1 MDNKLGVYICSGCD
15 IGKCLNMEQ
24 LENVAKSEFKPESCR
39 TNEFLCSNEGF
50 NIINEDIKSLGIDKI
65 VIAACSMRSKQHV
78 FNFDQSKIFTE
89 RVNLREHV
97 TWVSEPNSNGAQ
109 TLAEDYLRMGI
120 TRAKKAEITV
130 PLAAELNKTILVVG
144 GGVTGLTAA
153 LNSAKAGYNAI
164 LIEKKGHLGGFP
176 YLKYKKWE
184 TSPPFE
190 NNVLIADNLS
200 KLIDNVENSKRIKI
214 YKNSEIEEISGAPGK
229 FEVKIKIKINTHVDI
244 NAIHDVNAL
253 NDNDLNDKDLNEKD
267 LNEKDLNEKD
277 LNEKDL
283 NEKDLNE
290 KDLNDKN
297 DNNNINYLN
306 DKNQDGKKNEETVI
320 KKAGAIIVA
329 TGWKPYDAHNL
340 SYLGYGLTPDILTNV
355 ELEELYSELYLK
367 NGREDFVVKRK
378 SDGKDVK
385 SVAFILCA
393 GSRDENYLPYCSAV
407 CCMAS
412 LKEANLFRRNNP
424 DAKVYVI
431 YRDIRTPGEY
441 ENYYK
446 SMQNDDGIFMVKGL
460 MSDVAING
468 KDNTIKLKVNDTL
481 FGGSLDL
488 NVDMVVLASGMVPN
502 SGNFTANDE
511 IISASVDSVSTQT
524 GVQCQNQNEAGIQ
537 SQSNGTDSETI
548 TTATKRSSISINP
561 VTGNNNSSNNINSN
575 VNNGTDSATIT
586 TATKRSSISI
596 NPVTGNNNSSNN
608 INSNVNNGTDS
619 VTITT
624 ATKRSSIS
632 INPVTGNNNSSNNIN
647 SNVNNGTDSVTITT
661 ATKRSSISINPVGKA
676 SDNSASASNIG
687 NISNDSVNPDNGV
700 NSGNG
705 VNNSKSSSSN
715 SNPAVIR
722 SSYSININNNKNKAQ
737 DGNEDSSNRDNKS
750 KPSNPAV
757 IRSSYSI
764 NINNNKNKAQDGN
777 EDSSNRDN
785 KSKPSNISDSSG
797 NSKVNANSVSGTAA
811 SININ
816 AIGVVPK
823 DACGNGLPSASSP
836 VSGAASCCNTTPS
849 GLAPAL
855 KNNSKGGLLNLTYR
869 QGKEMPDL
877 IYGFP
882 DSNFICFPYESR
894 RTGIYPAGSVR
905 APMDTVFSVDD
916 AKGAVLKAIQ
926 CIEQTSKGR
935 AVHPR
940 SNDITYPFFDLQ
952 RCTQCKRCTEECPF
966 GAIDEDEKGTP
977 KPNPERCRRC
987 GVCMGACPVKIISF
1001 KNYSVD
1007 IIGSMLKSI
1016 NVPGEA
1022 EKIDDFRILVF
1033 ACENDAYPALDV
1045 AGMNKMQLPSNIR
1058 VIPVRCLGSINNV
1071 WYADALSRG
1080 IDGILLLGCKF
1091 GDDYQCHFIKGSE
1104 LASYRMENLKE
1115 TLTRLVLESERIKQV
1130 QMEFSDYWKLP
1141 DILNEFAEKI
1151 KSLGP
1156 NPYKEF

>member
-15 IGKCLNMEQ
+15 IGKCLNIEE
-24 LENVAKSEFKPESCR
+24 LENIAKSEYKPEICR
-39 TNEFLCSNEGF
+39 VNNFLCSKEGL
-50 NIINEDIKSLGIDKI
+50 NIINEDIKSSGLNKI
-65 VIAACSMRSKQHV
+65 VIAACSMRSKQDV
-78 FNFDQSKIFTE
+78 FSFDPSKIFTE

-97 TWVSEPNSNGAQ
+97 IWVSEPNSKGAQ
-109 TLAEDYLRMGI
+109 MLAEDYLRMGI
-120 TRAKKAEITV
+120 ARAKKAEITV
-130 PLAAELNKTILVVG
+130 PLTAELNKTILVVG

-153 LNSAKAGYNAI
+153 LNSAKAGYDVI
-164 LIEKKGHLGGFP
+164 LIEKKEHLGGFP

-190 NNVLIADNLS
+190 DNLLI
-200 KLIDNVENSKRIKI
+200 KNDLGRLIDNVEGSKKIKI
-214 YKNSEIEEISGAPGK
+214 YKNSEIGEISGAPGK
-229 FEVKIKIKINTHVDI
+229 FEVKIKVKTITNSGSDSDFSSDKSIKDKSDI
-244 NAIHDVNAL
+244 YI
-253 NDNDLNDKDLNEKD
+253 
-267 LNEKDLNEKD
+267 
-277 LNEKDL
+277 
-283 NEKDLNE
+283 
-290 KDLNDKN
+290 NDKN
-297 DNNNINYLN
+297 SKNI
-306 DKNQDGKKNEETVI
+306 NEETVI
-320 KKAGAIIVA
+320 EKAGAIIVA

-340 SYLGYGLTPDILTNV
+340 SYLGYGLSPDILTNV

-367 NGREDFVVKRK
+367 SGDENFAVKRK

-393 GSRDENYLPYCSAV
+393 GSRDENYLPYCSTV
-407 CCMAS
+407 CCMTS
-412 LKEANLFRRNNP
+412 LKEANAFRKNNP
-424 DAKVYVI
+424 DAKVYII

-446 SMQNDDGIFMVKGL
+446 SMQNDDGIFMVKGI
-460 MSDVAING
+460 MSDVAYDG
-468 KDNTIKLKVNDTL
+468 KNNTIKLKVNNTL

-488 NVDMVVLASGMVPN
+488 NVDMVILASGMVPN

-511 IISASVDSVSTQT
+511 VVSAGGDSVVMQTQEQEQCK
-524 GVQCQNQNEAGIQ
+524 QCQNQNEAGVQNQNSGNNQNQIQ
-537 SQSNGTDSETI
+537 LGNKIHINGKSGTAAVLSANGDNSVDIDNNNNNDDNKISAGGANQKTSSISVKTSKITI
-548 TTATKRSSISINP
+548 PGMGNANAENKSINTNLDANANKNINTPESVSAASDVVTTKSSINIQRSSININP
-561 VTGNNNSSNNINSN
+561 VAGNNSNNSSSAGNDANDRSASLTTKSSINIQ
-575 VNNGTDSATIT
+575 
-586 TATKRSSISI
+586 RSSINI
-596 NPVTGNNNSSNN
+596 NPVAGNNSNNSSGSAANNNN
-608 INSNVNNGTDS
+608 ISKDDKAADRVNE
-619 VTITT
+619 
-624 ATKRSSIS
+624 A
-632 INPVTGNNNSSNNIN
+632 
-647 SNVNNGTDSVTITT
+647 
-661 ATKRSSISINPVGKA
+661 
-676 SDNSASASNIG
+676 DNDKIG
-687 NISNDSVNPDNGV
+687 G
-700 NSGNG
+700 
-705 VNNSKSSSSN
+705 

-722 SSYSININNNKNKAQ
+722 SSFSININNNK
-737 DGNEDSSNRDNKS
+737 DGNKDLNNRDNTADTS
-750 KPSNPAV
+750 KPSNLGN
-757 IRSSYSI
+757 SSVNS
-764 NINNNKNKAQDGN
+764 NIN
-777 EDSSNRDN
+777 
-785 KSKPSNISDSSG
+785 
-797 NSKVNANSVSGTAA
+797 VNAVSGTAA
-811 SININ
+811 SINVN
-816 AIGVVPK
+816 AIGAVSTASESV
-823 DACGNGLPSASSP
+823 ASSLQP
-836 VSGAASCCNTTPS
+836 PPASSRASDAAASCCTSLPS
-849 GLAPAL
+849 GSASAL
-855 KNNSKGGLLNLTYR
+855 KTNSKGGLLNLTYR

-916 AKGAVLKAIQ
+916 AKGAVLKSIQ

-940 SNDITYPFFDLQ
+940 SNDTTYPFFDLQ

-1033 ACENDAYPALDV
+1033 ACENDAYPALDI
-1045 AGMNKMQLPSNIR
+1045 AGMNKIQLPSNIR

-1130 QMEFSDYWKLP
+1130 QLEFSDYRKLP
-1141 DILNEFAEKI
+1141 DILNEFADKI

>member
-1 MDNKLGVYICSGCD
+1 MDNKLGVYICSGCE
-15 IGKCLNMEQ
+15 IGKCLSIEK
-24 LENVAKSEFKPESCR
+24 LENIAKNEYKPEICR
-39 TNEFLCSNEGF
+39 TDDFFCSEGGL
-50 NIINEDIKSLGIDKI
+50 NIINEDIKSSGVNKI

-78 FNFDQSKIFTE
+78 FNFDPSKIFTE

-97 TWVSEPNSNGAQ
+97 IWVSEPNSKSAQ
-109 TLAEDYLRMGI
+109 MLAEDYLRMGI
-120 TRAKKAEITV
+120 VRAKKAEITV
-130 PLAAELNKTILVVG
+130 PLTAELNKTILVIG

-153 LNSAKAGYNAI
+153 LNSAKAGYNVI
-164 LIEKKGHLGGFP
+164 LIEKKEILGGFP

-190 NNVLIADNLS
+190 NNLLIKNDLG
-200 KLIDNVENSKRIKI
+200 KLIDNVENSKKIKI
-214 YKNSEIEEISGAPGK
+214 YKNSEIIEISGAPGK
-229 FEVKIKIKINTHVDI
+229 FEVKIKVKTSKNSNLGAGSGSDFGS
-244 NAIHDVNAL
+244 
-253 NDNDLNDKDLNEKD
+253 DKDIKAKSDIYKD
-267 LNEKDLNEKD
+267 
-277 LNEKDL
+277 
-283 NEKDLNE
+283 
-290 KDLNDKN
+290 DKN
-297 DNNNINYLN
+297 SKNINI
-306 DKNQDGKKNEETVI
+306 DEKTVI
-320 KKAGAIIVA
+320 EKVGAVIVA

-367 NGREDFVVKRK
+367 SGGENFSVKRK

-407 CCMAS
+407 CCMTS
-412 LKEANLFRRNNP
+412 LKEANLFRKNNP
-424 DAKVYVI
+424 DAKVYII

-446 SMQNDDGIFMVKGL
+446 SMQNDDGIFMVKGI
-460 MSDVAING
+460 MSDVAYDG
-468 KDNTIKLKVNDTL
+468 KNNTIKLKVNNTL
-481 FGGSLDL
+481 FGSSLDL
-488 NVDMVVLASGMVPN
+488 NVDMVILASGMVPN

-511 IISASVDSVSTQT
+511 VISAGDDSAGMQMQEQEQCK
-524 GVQCQNQNEAGIQ
+524 QCQNQNEVGVQ
-537 SQSNGTDSETI
+537 SQNIVKDQSQIQFNNKIQINGKSSAAAVSFANGNNSSDINNNNDNKISDGGASQKTSSISVKTSKIIIPGISAVNAENKNINTGNADANANANTNLDINVNKNINAS
-548 TTATKRSSISINP
+548 TTRSSINIQRSSININP
-561 VTGNNNSSNNINSN
+561 VAENSSNNTGNSNINSN
-575 VNNGTDSATIT
+575 VNNSADSIT
-586 TATKRSSISI
+586 TRSSINIQRSSINI
-596 NPVTGNNNSSNN
+596 NPVAENSSNN
-608 INSNVNNGTDS
+608 
-619 VTITT
+619 
-624 ATKRSSIS
+624 SSG
-632 INPVTGNNNSSNNIN
+632 NAANNN
-647 SNVNNGTDSVTITT
+647 
-661 ATKRSSISINPVGKA
+661 
-676 SDNSASASNIG
+676 
-687 NISNDSVNPDNGV
+687 NISKDDNAANRVNEA
-700 NSGNG
+700 
-705 VNNSKSSSSN
+705 NNNKTN
-715 SNPAVIR
+715 NNKAGGSNPAVIR
-722 SSYSININNNKNKAQ
+722 SSFSINININNNNK
-737 DGNEDSSNRDNKS
+737 DENKDLNNRDNTADTS
-750 KPSNPAV
+750 KLSNFGN
-757 IRSSYSI
+757 SSVNN
-764 NINNNKNKAQDGN
+764 NIN
-777 EDSSNRDN
+777 
-785 KSKPSNISDSSG
+785 
-797 NSKVNANSVSGTAA
+797 VNAVSGAA
-811 SININ
+811 TFININ
-816 AIGVVPK
+816 AIGAASKTASESAASP
-823 DACGNGLPSASSP
+823 AQSPASSRT
-836 VSGAASCCNTTPS
+836 SDAAASCCTTMPS
-849 GLAPAL
+849 DSASAS
-855 KNNSKGGLLNLTYR
+855 KTSSKGGLLNLTYR

-940 SNDITYPFFDLQ
+940 SNDTTYPFFDLQ

-1016 NVPGEA
+1016 NVPGEV

-1033 ACENDAYPALDV
+1033 ACENDAYPALDI
-1045 AGMNKMQLPSNIR
+1045 AGMNKIQLPSNIR

-1130 QMEFSDYWKLP
+1130 QLEFSDYRKLP
-1141 DILNEFAEKI
+1141 DILNEFADKI

>member
-15 IGKCLNMEQ
+15 IGKYLNIEK
-24 LENVAKSEFKPESCR
+24 LENIAKNEYKPEICR
-39 TNEFLCSNEGF
+39 ANDFLCSKEGL
-50 NIINEDIKSLGIDKI
+50 NIINEDIKSSGVNKI
-65 VIAACSMRSKQHV
+65 VIAACSMRSKQDV
-78 FNFDQSKIFTE
+78 FSFDLSKIFTE

-97 TWVSEPNSNGAQ
+97 IWVSEPNSKGAQ
-109 TLAEDYLRMGI
+109 MLAEDYLRMGI
-120 TRAKKAEITV
+120 ARAKKAEITV

-153 LNSAKAGYNAI
+153 LNSAKAGYDVI
-164 LIEKKGHLGGFP
+164 LIEKKEHLGGFP

-190 NNVLIADNLS
+190 NNLLIKNDLG
-200 KLIDNVENSKRIKI
+200 KLIDNVESSKKIKI
-214 YKNSEIEEISGAPGK
+214 YKNSEISEISGAPGK
-229 FEVKIKIKINTHVDI
+229 FEVKIKVKTSTNFRLGSGSDF
-244 NAIHDVNAL
+244 DS
-253 NDNDLNDKDLNEKD
+253 DKDIKD
-267 LNEKDLNEKD
+267 KSDISK
-277 LNEKDL
+277 
-283 NEKDLNE
+283 
-290 KDLNDKN
+290 NDKN
-297 DNNNINYLN
+297 SKNI
-306 DKNQDGKKNEETVI
+306 NEETVI
-320 KKAGAIIVA
+320 EKAGAIIVA

-367 NGREDFVVKRK
+367 SGDEDFAVKRK

-393 GSRDENYLPYCSAV
+393 GSRDENYLPYCSTV
-407 CCMAS
+407 CCMTS
-412 LKEANLFRRNNP
+412 LKEANLFRKNNP
-424 DAKVYVI
+424 DAKVYII

-446 SMQNDDGIFMVKGL
+446 SMQNDDGIFMVKGI
-460 MSDVAING
+460 MSDVSYDG
-468 KDNTIKLKVNDTL
+468 KNNTIKLKVNDTL
-481 FGGSLDL
+481 FGGSLELD
-488 NVDMVVLASGMVPN
+488 VDMVILASGMVPN

-511 IISASVDSVSTQT
+511 VISADVDSASIQMQEQE
-524 GVQCQNQNEAGIQ
+524 QCKQCTNQNEAGVQ
-537 SQSNGTDSETI
+537 SQNSGKNQSQIQINNKIQINAKSSTAAVSSANGNNSSDINNDNNNGDNKISTGGANQKTSSISVKTSKISIPGMNAVSAENKNTNPSNADTNVNTNTNIDINANKNINAS
-548 TTATKRSSISINP
+548 TTKSSINIQRSSININP
-561 VTGNNNSSNNINSN
+561 AAGSSNNVVNNSSNAGNNANSSSDSTTTKSSINIQ
-575 VNNGTDSATIT
+575 
-586 TATKRSSISI
+586 RSSINI
-596 NPVTGNNNSSNN
+596 NPVSKAPDGAVAADKNADGSSTTTKSSIN
-608 INSNVNNGTDS
+608 IQ
-619 VTITT
+619 
-624 ATKRSSIS
+624 RSSIN
-632 INPVTGNNNSSNNIN
+632 INPAAGSSNETN
-647 SNVNNGTDSVTITT
+647 
-661 ATKRSSISINPVGKA
+661 
-676 SDNSASASNIG
+676 DNAIHNKTG
-687 NISNDSVNPDNGV
+687 G
-700 NSGNG
+700 
-705 VNNSKSSSSN
+705 

-722 SSYSININNNKNKAQ
+722 SSFSININNSNN
-737 DGNEDSSNRDNKS
+737 SSNNDKDED
-750 KPSNPAV
+750 KDL
-757 IRSSYSI
+757 
-764 NINNNKNKAQDGN
+764 NNKD
-777 EDSSNRDN
+777 
-785 KSKPSNISDSSG
+785 NISGTSKISSISIG
-797 NSKVNANSVSGTAA
+797 NGSGKSNVSTNAALSTAA
-811 SININ
+811 AIKIN
-816 AIGVVPK
+816 AIGGAAPK
-823 DACGNGLPSASSP
+823 TAPESTGTSVQPPAASSKSSIASATATT
-836 VSGAASCCNTTPS
+836 VSCCTTMQS
-849 GLAPAL
+849 GSVSTS
-855 KNNSKGGLLNLTYR
+855 KTNSKGGLLNLTYR

-940 SNDITYPFFDLQ
+940 SNDTTYPFFDLQ

-1033 ACENDAYPALDV
+1033 ACENDAYPALDI
-1045 AGMNKMQLPSNIR
+1045 AGMNKIQLPSNIR

-1130 QMEFSDYWKLP
+1130 QLEFSDYKKLP
-1141 DILNEFAEKI
+1141 DILNEFADKI
-1151 KSLGP
+1151 KSLGS

>member
-15 IGKCLNMEQ
+15 IGKYLHIEK
-24 LENVAKSEFKPESCR
+24 LENIAKNEYKPEICR
-39 TNEFLCSNEGF
+39 TDEFFCSKEGL
-50 NIINEDIKSLGIDKI
+50 NIINEDIKSSGINKV
-65 VIAACSMRSKQHV
+65 VIAACSMRSKQHM
-78 FNFDQSKIFTE
+78 FSFDQSKIFTE

-97 TWVSEPNSNGAQ
+97 IWVSEPNSTGAQ
-109 TLAEDYLRMGI
+109 MLAEDYLRMGI
-120 TRAKKAEITV
+120 ARAKKAEITV
-130 PLAAELNKTILVVG
+130 PLAAELNKAILVVG
-144 GGVTGLTAA
+144 GGVTGLTSA
-153 LNSAKAGYNAI
+153 LNSAKAGYNVI
-164 LIEKKGHLGGFP
+164 LIEKKEHLGGFP

-190 NNVLIADNLS
+190 NNLLIKNDLG
-200 KLIDNVENSKRIKI
+200 KLIDNVESSKKIKI
-214 YKNSEIEEISGAPGK
+214 YKNSEINEISGAPGK
-229 FEVKIKIKINTHVDI
+229 FEVKIRVKTTANSRLDSGS
-244 NAIHDVNAL
+244 DF
-253 NDNDLNDKDLNEKD
+253 DSDKDIKD
-267 LNEKDLNEKD
+267 KSDIYK
-277 LNEKDL
+277 
-283 NEKDLNE
+283 
-290 KDLNDKN
+290 NDKN
-297 DNNNINYLN
+297 IS
-306 DKNQDGKKNEETVI
+306 EETVI
-320 KKAGAIIVA
+320 EKAGAIIVA
-329 TGWKPYDAHNL
+329 TGWKPYAPHNL

-367 NGREDFVVKRK
+367 SGNEDFTVKRK

-393 GSRDENYLPYCSAV
+393 GSRDENYLPYCSTV
-407 CCMAS
+407 CCMTS
-412 LKEANLFRRNNP
+412 LKEANLFRKNNP
-424 DAKVYVI
+424 DTKVYII

-446 SMQNDDGIFMVKGL
+446 SMQNDDGIFMVKGI
-460 MSDVAING
+460 MSDVAYDG
-468 KDNTIKLKVNDTL
+468 KNNMVKLKVNNTL

-488 NVDMVVLASGMVPN
+488 DVDMVILASGMVPN

-511 IISASVDSVSTQT
+511 VISAGVDSEGIQMQEQEQCK
-524 GVQCQNQNEAGIQ
+524 QCQNQNEAGVQ
-537 SQSNGTDSETI
+537 SQNSGRNQSQIQINNKIQINAKGSIAAASSNDGNNSININDDNNNGNNKISAGGANQKISSISVKTSKITI
-548 TTATKRSSISINP
+548 PGMNAVSAENKNTNPNNADTNVNTNTNIDINANKNINATTTKSSINIQRSSININP
-561 VTGNNNSSNNINSN
+561 VSKASDSSAGYNNADSGSGSTTTKSSINIQ
-575 VNNGTDSATIT
+575 
-586 TATKRSSISI
+586 RSSINI
-596 NPVTGNNNSSNN
+596 NPVSKAPDGGAADKNTNNN
-608 INSNVNNGTDS
+608 NVNQD
-619 VTITT
+619 
-624 ATKRSSIS
+624 K
-632 INPVTGNNNSSNNIN
+632 
-647 SNVNNGTDSVTITT
+647 
-661 ATKRSSISINPVGKA
+661 
-676 SDNSASASNIG
+676 SA
-687 NISNDSVNPDNGV
+687 
-700 NSGNG
+700 NSGNET
-705 VNNSKSSSSN
+705 NNNQINNNKTGG

-722 SSYSININNNKNKAQ
+722 SSFSININNNNNNK
-737 DGNEDSSNRDNKS
+737 DGNKDLNNRDNISDTS
-750 KPSNPAV
+750 KL
-757 IRSSYSI
+757 
-764 NINNNKNKAQDGN
+764 
-777 EDSSNRDN
+777 
-785 KSKPSNISDSSG
+785 SNIG
-797 NSKVNANSVSGTAA
+797 NSGGNTNANAAAVSGTAA
-811 SININ
+811 AIKIN
-816 AIGVVPK
+816 AIG
-823 DACGNGLPSASSP
+823 AASKTASES
-836 VSGAASCCNTTPS
+836 SGASVQQPAALSETSGTTASCCSAMPS
-849 GLAPAL
+849 GLASVS
-855 KNNSKGGLLNLTYR
+855 KTNNKGGLLNLTYR

-905 APMDTVFSVDD
+905 APMDTVFSADD

-940 SNDITYPFFDLQ
+940 SNDTTYPFFDLQ

-1016 NVPGEA
+1016 NVPGKA

-1033 ACENDAYPALDV
+1033 ACENDAYPALDI
-1045 AGMNKMQLPSNIR
+1045 AGMNKIQLPSNIR

-1130 QMEFSDYWKLP
+1130 QLEFSDYKKLP
-1141 DILNEFAEKI
+1141 DILNEFADKI